1 MSVIDI
7 FSEILKTKP
16 RLSRLFMSLVMIMG
30 LVLVLLTLV
39 FNEIKKQ
46 DISKSQLEIEKNRV
60 TLIDKQLSDFYSK
73 TYSNNDSLSAKQEYD
88 KIYLLK
94 QIDFLKKQREDAV
107 KNIDNINKNP
117 DPQILIFTLL
127 AALLTIFLLM
137 FFTNSFK
144 SNYISQN
151 DRIEHIKKRKQNS
164 DSFLTWITSSEI
176 AQKNLAELDLDK
188 ARSLKE
194 IYDLSEKL
202 GDERSDF
209 LNLIIHFTSLK
220 RKQEEIRNDKHS
232 QIFSIFEN
240 IQERLKEECN
250 RLNKQ
255 AIINLFL
262 CFFIAFILMSY
273 ITYTSVV
280 PQNTLNNISGGDIF
294 IVKYLPRIIA
304 VTSFLTMFLY
314 FVKLYKTN
322 IVDVK
327 YYQNELTNVELKQ
340 TSLKSALIT
349 NDNDLIKSV
358 TMNLNITER
367 NAILTK
373 EQTSIE
379 IERIRVENEINKDY
393 LNKVWDLLSINK
405 STDNKS

>member
-1 MSVIDI
+1 
-7 FSEILKTKP
+7 
-16 RLSRLFMSLVMIMG
+16 
-30 LVLVLLTLV
+30 
-39 FNEIKKQ
+39 
-46 DISKSQLEIEKNRV
+46 
-60 TLIDKQLSDFYSK
+60 
-73 TYSNNDSLSAKQEYD
+73 
-88 KIYLLK
+88 
-94 QIDFLKKQREDAV
+94 
-107 KNIDNINKNP
+107 
-117 DPQILIFTLL
+117 
-127 AALLTIFLLM
+127 
-137 FFTNSFK
+137 
-144 SNYISQN
+144 
-151 DRIEHIKKRKQNS
+151 
-164 DSFLTWITSSEI
+164 
-176 AQKNLAELDLDK
+176 
-188 ARSLKE
+188 
-194 IYDLSEKL
+194 
-202 GDERSDF
+202 
-209 LNLIIHFTSLK
+209 
-220 RKQEEIRNDKHS
+220 
-232 QIFSIFEN
+232 
-240 IQERLKEECN
+240 
-250 RLNKQ
+250 
-255 AIINLFL
+255 
-262 CFFIAFILMSY
+262 MSY